1 MEDSPNFRSTD
12 AAEAVKHAR
21 SLQSDESKTRTDWLS
36 KLKRVYIDNDNDD
49 ALKSA
54 VEQLMGA
61 STAEHY
67 GERVDGR
74 SLMVIGETG
83 VGKTEALKRLFRERE
98 DLRPYDTDVG
108 SMLPLVSFEAPSP
121 CTLGQFGRE
130 FLNALQVP
138 VTRQLHRHLVWEK
151 VRRQLRN
158 RRTLLVHVG
167 EMQHVFESVPPEE
180 IVTLTNTLKNTMQ
193 QEDWPVR
200 FIFSGLPSLLD
211 YKGEDAQVWWRCR
224 VARFQNLTFPDDV
237 EFARYI
243 VREIAHKKGGLDLS
257 ALQADEF
264 YARFIHAVR
273 GALGRMAE
281 LTVDIAVDVLCSKT
295 EEDGTKKLTVADFAE
310 TYRSLAGCDD
320 SENVFLADRWEYID
334 PFRKRSDQQRE
345 EIEKFR
351 KNKKGRKS

>member
-1 MEDSPNFRSTD
+1 MEDSPNFQNID

-21 SLQSDESKTRTDWLS
+21 SLQSEEEKVRTDLLS
-36 KLKRVYIDNDNDD
+36 KLKRVYIENDNDD
-49 ALKSA
+49 ALRA
-54 VEQLMGA
+54 AFEQLMGA

-74 SLMVIGETG
+74 SLMVVGETG
-83 VGKTEALKRLFRERE
+83 VGKTEALKRLFRNRE
-98 DLRPYDTDVG
+98 DLKAYDTDVG
-108 SMLPLVSFEAPSP
+108 TMLPLVSFEAPSP
-121 CTLGQFGRE
+121 CTLGQFGRQ

-138 VTRQLHRHLVWEK
+138 LTRQLHRHLVWEK

-167 EMQHVFESVPPEE
+167 EMQHVFESVDAEE

-211 YKGEDAQVWWRCR
+211 YKGEDAQIWWRCR
-224 VARFQNLTFPDDV
+224 VIRFQKLAFPDDV
-237 EFARYI
+237 DAARYI
-243 VREIAHKKGGLDLS
+243 VHEIAHEKGGLDIS
-257 ALQADEF
+257 ALQGDEF

-273 GALGRMAE
+273 GAFGRLAE
-281 LTVDIAVDVLCSKT
+281 LTVDTAVDVLCSKND
-295 EEDGTKKLTVADFAE
+295 EAGTKKLTVADFAQ
-310 TYRSLAGCDD
+310 TYRALAGCDD

-334 PFRKRSDQQRE
+334 PFQKRSDQQRE

-351 KNKKGRKS
+351 KKRRKS